1 MTVVWKILNVM
12 GTVSRR
18 IVVMEHKGVLCP
30 LFRPLSPDLLSQS
43 SQDFKIVMLV
53 HCLTRWSKFIVD
65 DSDVIKENSQHCF
78 HIGVSGSFELFW
90 AVGMLATSI
99 VSIVGDFFVSGS

>member
-1 MTVVWKILNVM
+1 M

-43 SQDFKIVMLV
+43 LQDFKIVVLV
-53 HCLTRWSKFIVD
+53 HCLTRWSKFIVNLLSERIFSFTTSMFPSVFEGFGLPERWSSSV
-65 DSDVIKENSQHCF
+65 DSLPSLNLLCHSNVLLRLRAAS
-78 HIGVSGSFELFW
+78 L
-90 AVGMLATSI
+90 
-99 VSIVGDFFVSGS
+99 